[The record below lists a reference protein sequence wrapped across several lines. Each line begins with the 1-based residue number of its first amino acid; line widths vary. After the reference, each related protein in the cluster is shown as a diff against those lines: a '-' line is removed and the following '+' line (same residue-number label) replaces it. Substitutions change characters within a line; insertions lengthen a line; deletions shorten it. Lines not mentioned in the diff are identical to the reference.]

1 MRRQISPAAW
11 AASALLMSLGVLAE
25 NAHSAEP
32 NSATKPNPT
41 MPPHCMAL
49 QRKGFAITQS
59 SYSKSVSG
67 TATQATQPRPGSF
80 PAPVAYG
87 QKANNQWFLDSF
99 PGVPKTGCRVC
110 GVTVEVGGTIGGSND
125 GFGVIG
131 ANGATPQFQG
141 TPLAANQVHTRLVSA
156 PQLPMGPF
164 NHTLVIDGPAYTA
177 WHLATPTP
185 TLDVYMQDDSTINSI
200 VITYFVY

>member
-1 MRRQISPAAW
+1 MRRQLSSATW
-11 AASALLMSLGVLAE
+11 AAGALFMGLGVFAA
-25 NAHSAEP
+25 NANSTEH

-41 MPPHCMAL
+41 IPPHCVTL

-110 GVTVEVGGTIGGSND
+110 GVTVAVGGTIGGAND
-125 GFGVIG
+125 SFGVIG
-131 ANGATPQFQG
+131 ANDASPQFQG
-141 TPLAANQVHTRLVSA
+141 APLAANPVHTRLASA
-156 PQLPMGPF
+156 PPLPMGPF

-185 TLDVYMQDDSTINSI
+185 TLDVYMQDDSTITSI
-200 VITYFVY
+200 QITYFVY